1 MIRLPSFYVGRFRLL
16 AVGLAALGVAAL
28 AGCSTTRL
36 IDSDVQTFS
45 SVSAIGRG
53 APYRFERLPSQE
65 AQSVQ
70 QSQIEA
76 IAEPAL
82 AQVGL
87 VRDDSTARYSVQV
100 SLHAT
105 REYSADPWGGGWGPG
120 WGWGGG
126 YYGYS
131 GGWGGP
137 GPWGGFGGWGG
148 DPFGGFPTRVLY
160 RQEVSVLLREL
171 ATHKV
176 IYETH
181 ASYDDIRP
189 ADAVVL
195 RTMFDSAL
203 QGFPLAPPGVRRVN
217 VEIAR

>member
-1 MIRLPSFYVGRFRLL
+1 MQHDTMTRLPFSSLQRIRVGAGVFAACTL
-16 AVGLAALGVAAL
+16 ALL

-45 SVSAIGRG
+45 SVTAIGRG
-53 APYRFERLPSQE
+53 TPYRFERLPSQQ

-70 QSQIEA
+70 QSQLEA

-87 VRDDSTARYSVQV
+87 THDDSTARYSVQV
-100 SLHAT
+100 SLQVN
-105 REYSADPWGGGWGPG
+105 REVTIDPWGGGWGPG
-120 WGWGGG
+120 WGP
-126 YYGYS
+126 
-131 GGWGGP
+131 GWGGP
-137 GPWGGFGGWGG
+137 YYRGPWRGGFGGWGP
-148 DPFGGFPTRVLY
+148 DPYGFPDRTLY

-176 IYETH
+176 VYETH
-181 ASYDDIRP
+181 AIYDDIRP
-189 ADAVVL
+189 ADAAVL

-203 QGFPLAPPGVRRVN
+203 QGFPKAPPGIRRIDA
-217 VEIAR
+217 EIPR